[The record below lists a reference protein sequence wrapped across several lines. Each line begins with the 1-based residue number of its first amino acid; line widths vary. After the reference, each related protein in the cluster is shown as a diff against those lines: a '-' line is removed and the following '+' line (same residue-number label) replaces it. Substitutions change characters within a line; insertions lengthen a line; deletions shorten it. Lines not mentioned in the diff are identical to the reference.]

1 MGLSD
6 RLSNATKGVRPSDGV
21 SGGGSLIGATVRRR
35 KDAIADSSRRLKVKV
50 HNKLFETIDV
60 AKLETLEPAMVSTK
74 VTAAINDIL
83 NEDGRLLTDSDRGK
97 LIEELKN
104 ELLGLG
110 PLEPLLRDDEIT
122 DILVNGHNQVYVE
135 KRGKL
140 HATDVV
146 FQDDQ
151 HLMLIIDRIVSRV
164 GRRVDESSPMVDARL
179 PDGSRINAIIP
190 PLALDGPALSIR
202 RFGKHRFDIG
212 ALVEKDALTWDLVE
226 FLLAVVRA
234 RLNVIVCGG
243 TGSGKT
249 TMLNCLSAFV
259 PENERIVTIEDSAE
273 LSLQQPHVVRLE
285 TRPSNLEGRGEVT
298 QRDLVKNC
306 LRMRPDRIVVGE
318 VRGAEVFDMLQA
330 MSTGH
335 DGSIATIHANS
346 PRECLGRLE
355 MMMLLSGVS
364 IPQRAMRQQIA
375 SAVNIIVHV
384 SRLSDGSRKVMKISE
399 ISGMEGEMI
408 MMQDLFEFVR
418 ARHHRRRKN
427 QRQFSIDR
435 HSFHLHPTPRNGRLQ
450 NRIESHQNGRAMS
463 PGDLLIPVAVAGFV
477 LVALRAVV
485 HAPRQSPSGQSHR
498 HAPHGA
504 PGRNAGSTD
513 ISRTDR
519 PRLSGREFL
528 SWFYRLNLLQKL
540 EENLWQAG
548 IYARIADVLLVIL
561 LMFAAG
567 LAVGQAIWGKVLIS
581 IGIGAGVAMLPIIY
595 IRVRR
600 QRRIK
605 AFAKQLPYALDL
617 IKSSLEA
624 GHTLLRGLQVVV
636 TEFADPISSEFR
648 SAIEQSRLGLPLA
661 RALEEMLKRVP
672 QEDLRLL
679 VVGVARSIRSRQ
691 LAAR

>member
-1 MGLSD
+1 MGLTD
-6 RLSNATKGVRPSDGV
+6 RLSNASKGGRPPDSA
-21 SGGGSLIGATVRRR
+21 SAGGSLIGATVRRR

-60 AKLETLEPAMVSTK
+60 SKLETFEPAMVSSK

-83 NEDGRLLTDSDRGK
+83 NEDGRLLTDSDRGR
-97 LIEELKN
+97 LVEELKN

-146 FQDDQ
+146 FQDDA

-212 ALVEKDALTWDLVE
+212 ALVERDALTWDLVE

-259 PENERIVTIEDSAE
+259 PEDERIVTIEDSAE

-375 SAVNIIVHV
+375 SALNIVVHV

-399 ISGMEGEMI
+399 ISGMEGDMI
-408 MMQDLFEFVR
+408 MMQDLFEFIR
-418 ARHHRRRKN
+418 AETTAAGKIN
-427 QRQFSIDR
+427 G
-435 HSFHLHPTPRNGRLQ
+435 SFHSTGIRSSYTQRLETAGYKT
-450 NRIESHQNGRAMS
+450 ES
-463 PGDLLIPVAVAGFV
+463 
-477 LVALRAVV
+477 
-485 HAPRQSPSGQSHR
+485 
-498 HAPHGA
+498 
-504 PGRNAGSTD
+504 
-513 ISRTDR
+513 
-519 PRLSGREFL
+519 
-528 SWFYRLNLLQKL
+528 
-540 EENLWQAG
+540 
-548 IYARIADVLLVIL
+548 
-561 LMFAAG
+561 
-567 LAVGQAIWGKVLIS
+567 KV
-581 IGIGAGVAMLPIIY
+581 
-595 IRVRR
+595 
-600 QRRIK
+600 IK
-605 AFAKQLPYALDL
+605 A
-617 IKSSLEA
+617 
-624 GHTLLRGLQVVV
+624 
-636 TEFADPISSEFR
+636 
-648 SAIEQSRLGLPLA
+648 
-661 RALEEMLKRVP
+661 
-672 QEDLRLL
+672 
-679 VVGVARSIRSRQ
+679 
-691 LAAR
+691 AAR